1 MAIKE
6 RPEAALMGSC
16 GRGATCASG
25 SSGCERSASSVTL
38 AAVDWQAG
46 IGEVTEML
54 DHAEGSPCVLFDEV
68 PGYPAGRR
76 VIVNCNGTP
85 ARQAV
90 TLNLPASE
98 ANHDGLFRFWR
109 EALAGLQA
117 VEPGRRRRRSRLPE
131 PGDRRGHR
139 PGGVSRPDL
148 APEGRR
154 TLHRDRQHEHPARTP
169 TPIGSTSGPTGT
181 RSSSRDEMGIYIS
194 PGKHGRLIRD
204 AYLEKGERIP
214 VAVVV
219 GADPLLFMASCAE
232 GIPYGMSEYAWA
244 GGVRGE
250 PVEVVRGPV
259 TGLPI
264 PATAEIAIE
273 GWIDPAAPLHD
284 EGPYGEWMG
293 YYASGEGKTH
303 VIKVEAIHHRNDP
316 ILLGCPQGKPPHED
330 NRFLAYLKSALIENQ
345 LRAAGVPRITGVWC
359 PPEAGNRM
367 MTVIAVEQS
376 YPGHATQALL
386 VGSQTGTSA
395 YGGRVAV
402 VVDPDIDI
410 TNLDDVL
417 WAIMT
422 RCDPVRDVTIID
434 RAWSGPARPGDPPG
448 RARLQLSPADRRDQ
462 AVGMARSLRRA
473 GRDGRDVAG
482 RSRALGLDP
491 RSRLLGPANV
501 SDIAGRQSIDRTP
514 TARQSRAPDPRRSTE
529 SAKE

>member
-1 MAIKE
+1 MAITE
-6 RPEAALMGSC
+6 RPGVTPTEGISGWRDAREWIDRVQAIGELRVV
-16 GRGATCASG
+16 RG
-25 SSGCERSASSVTL
+25 
-38 AAVDWQAG
+38 VDWEAG

-54 DHAEGSPCVLFDEV
+54 DHAEGSPCVLFDDV
-68 PGYPAGRR
+68 PGYPSGHR

-90 TLNLPASE
+90 TLNLPPEE
-98 ANHDGLFRFWR
+98 ADHEGLFRFWR
-109 EALAGLQA
+109 
-117 VEPGRRRRRSRLPE
+117 
-131 PGDRRGHR
+131 
-139 PGGVSRPDL
+139 
-148 APEGRR
+148 R
-154 TLHRDRQHEHPARTP
+154 TLSDFQAIESVVVDTGPIFENTLDGSDVDLEAFPVPIWHPQDGGRY
-169 TPIGSTSGPTGT
+169 IGTASMNILKDPDSPWVNVGT
-181 RSSSRDEMGIYIS
+181 YRNQIFGRDELGIYIS

-204 AYLEKGERIP
+204 AYLARGEKIP

-244 GGVRGE
+244 GGVRGA

-293 YYASGEGKTH
+293 YYASGEGQTH
-303 VIKVEAIHHRNDP
+303 VIKVAAIHHRNDP

-367 MTVIAVEQS
+367 MTVIAVDQA
-376 YPGHATQALL
+376 YPGHAKQALL

-395 YGGRVAV
+395 YAGRVAV

-410 TNLDDVL
+410 TSIDDVL

-434 RAWSGPARPGDPPG
+434 RTWSGPLDPAIHPDERG
-448 RARLQLSPADRRDQ
+448 FNSRLLIDATKPWEWRDRFADPVVTAEMSRAARARWGWILDPA
-462 AVGMARSLRRA
+462 AT
-473 GRDGRDVAG
+473 
-482 RSRALGLDP
+482 DP
-491 RSRLLGPANV
+491 RS
-501 SDIAGRQSIDRTP
+501 
-514 TARQSRAPDPRRSTE
+514 
-529 SAKE
+529 

>member
-1 MAIKE
+1 MAITE
-6 RPEAALMGSC
+6 RPGVTPGGGTPGWRDAREWIDRVQAIGEL
-16 GRGATCASG
+16 RVVSG
-25 SSGCERSASSVTL
+25 
-38 AAVDWQAG
+38 VDWEAG
-46 IGEVTEML
+46 IGEITEML
-54 DHAEGSPCVLFDEV
+54 DHAEGSPCVLFDDV
-68 PGYPAGRR
+68 PGYPAGHR

-90 TLNLPASE
+90 TLNLPPEE
-98 ANHDGLFRFWR
+98 ADHDGLFRFWR
-109 EALAGLQA
+109 
-117 VEPGRRRRRSRLPE
+117 
-131 PGDRRGHR
+131 
-139 PGGVSRPDL
+139 
-148 APEGRR
+148 R
-154 TLHRDRQHEHPARTP
+154 TLSDFQAIESVVVDTGPVFENTLDGRDVDLEAFPVPIWHPQDGGRY
-169 TPIGSTSGPTGT
+169 IGTASMNILKDPDSSWVNIGT
-181 RSSSRDEMGIYIS
+181 YRNQIFSRDELGIYIS

-204 AYLEKGERIP
+204 AYLARGEKIP

-244 GGVRGE
+244 GGVRGA

-273 GWIDPAAPLHD
+273 GWIDPAGPLHD

-293 YYASGEGKTH
+293 YYASGEGQTH
-303 VIKVEAIHHRNDP
+303 VIKVAAIHHRNDP

-367 MTVIAVEQS
+367 MTVIAVDQA
-376 YPGHATQALL
+376 YPGHAKQALL

-395 YGGRVAV
+395 YAGRVAV

-410 TNLDDVL
+410 TSIDDVL

-434 RAWSGPARPGDPPG
+434 RAWSGPLDPAIHPDERG
-448 RARLQLSPADRRDQ
+448 FNSRLLIDATKPWEWRDRFADPVVTAEMSRAARARWGWILDPA
-462 AVGMARSLRRA
+462 AT
-473 GRDGRDVAG
+473 
-482 RSRALGLDP
+482 DP
-491 RSRLLGPANV
+491 RS
-501 SDIAGRQSIDRTP
+501 
-514 TARQSRAPDPRRSTE
+514 
-529 SAKE
+529 